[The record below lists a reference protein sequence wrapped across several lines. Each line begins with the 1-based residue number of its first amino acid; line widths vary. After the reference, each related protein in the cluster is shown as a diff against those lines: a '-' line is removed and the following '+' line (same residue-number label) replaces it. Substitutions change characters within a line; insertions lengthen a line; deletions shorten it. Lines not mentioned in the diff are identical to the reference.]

1 MADHASR
8 IHRSTNNLNGRRKIF
23 LRLATSALLWFLV
36 STPLAQEASA
46 QMIVA
51 HRGASADAPE
61 NTLAAF
67 REAWRQNADGIEGD
81 FYLTR
86 DNQVV
91 CVHDKTT
98 ERTGGKSLSIT
109 QSSLAELQKL
119 EYGAWKNEKFRG
131 EPIPTLGE
139 VIDHVPAGKKL
150 VIELK
155 MGPEIVPHVQR
166 IIAAKSLVSEQILI
180 ISFDAKTVAKSKE
193 LMPHIKAHWLTSY
206 KRKLGIVSPTVDQ
219 IIRTIKSC
227 GADGLG
233 TKGDRKIVS
242 AEFVE
247 RLREAGIQ
255 ELHVWTVDDP
265 SDAKYFQSLGAIGIT
280 TNQPGKIRQSLGL

>member
-8 IHRSTNNLNGRRKIF
+8 IYRSTNNLVGRRRIF
-23 LRLATSALLWFLV
+23 LGLTTSALLCLLV
-36 STPLAQEASA
+36 STPLAQEACA

-67 REAWRQNADGIEGD
+67 REAWRQGADGIEGD

-86 DNQVV
+86 DKQVV
-91 CVHDKTT
+91 CIHDKTT
-98 ERTGGKSLSIT
+98 ERTGGKSLTVT
-109 QSSLAELQKL
+109 QSSLAELREL

-139 VIDHVPAGKKL
+139 VIDQMPADKKL

-155 MGPEIVPHVQR
+155 MGPEIVPYVQG
-166 IIAAKSLVSEQILI
+166 IIAAKSLAAEQILI

-193 LMPHIKAHWLTSY
+193 LMPDIEAHWLTSY
-206 KRKLGIVSPTVDQ
+206 KRKLGKVSPTADQ
-219 IIRTIKSC
+219 IIHTIKSC

-233 TKGDRKIVS
+233 TKGDRKVVS
-242 AEFVE
+242 AKLVE
-247 RLREAGIQ
+247 RLHEEGIK
-255 ELHVWTVDDP
+255 EFHVWTVDDP
-265 SDAKYFQSLGAIGIT
+265 HDAKYFQALGAIGIT